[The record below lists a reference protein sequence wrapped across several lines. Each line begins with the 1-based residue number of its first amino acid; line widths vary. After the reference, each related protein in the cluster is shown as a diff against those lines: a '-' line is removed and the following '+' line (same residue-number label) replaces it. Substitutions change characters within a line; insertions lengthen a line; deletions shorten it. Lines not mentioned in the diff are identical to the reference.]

1 MDSNVKYP
9 IKPIKIIGP
18 WAAGG
23 SSDTL
28 LRIFASIA
36 EDYFGQPLVVVN
48 RTGAGGTIA
57 TTEVKGAKPD
67 GYTIM
72 LNAVGVF
79 TTQPKMRDVSYSL
92 DDFET
97 VIGLSYE
104 PIVLTVHSNSNY
116 KSLDDLKN
124 AKKNIKYGSSGTG
137 SLPHL
142 SQAAFFGKAGIE
154 STHIPY
160 KGGAPAITALLGRHI
175 DIIAAHPG
183 ELLPYVRSGD
193 LLMLNIFSPER
204 YYLIPDVPTFKE
216 QGYDLDFSVWK
227 FILTP
232 KGVDPEIVKIL
243 HDKFYAMMQDSRF
256 IEFAKKIDIKMNPIS
271 GKEVREKLTKQIKTT
286 GETIDVLGLATE

>member
-9 IKPIKIIGP
+9 IKPIKFICP

-23 SSDTL
+23 SSDTT
-28 LRIFASIA
+28 LRAFASIA
-36 EDYFGQPLVVVN
+36 KDYFGQPLVVVN
-48 RTGAGGTIA
+48 RAGAGGTIA

-72 LNAVGVF
+72 LDAVGVF
-79 TTQPKMRDVSYSL
+79 TTQPKTREVSYSL
-92 DDFET
+92 DDFQT

-104 PIVLTVHSNSNY
+104 PIVLAVHSNSGY
-116 KSLDDLKN
+116 KSLDDLKS

-142 SQAAFFGKAGIE
+142 AQAAFFKKAGIE
-154 STHIPY
+154 ATNIPY
-160 KGGAPAITALLGRHI
+160 KGGAPAITALLGRHV
-175 DIIAAHPG
+175 DTVAAHPG

-193 LLMLNIFSPER
+193 LLMLGVFSPER
-204 YYLIPDVPTFKE
+204 YNLIPDVPTFKE

-243 HDKFYAMMQDSRF
+243 HDKFYAMM
-256 IEFAKKIDIKMNPIS
+256 
-271 GKEVREKLTKQIKTT
+271 
-286 GETIDVLGLATE
+286 